1 MLASVLVDWELALA
15 ALGIGIVVGLTGM
28 GGGALM
34 TPTLVLFFNVPPLTA
49 VSSDLVTS
57 AVMKPVGSLV
67 HMRHGTV
74 HWKLVLWL
82 MIGSVPAAFG
92 GSLVI
97 AAVGPLTGVQAFVK
111 TALGCVLLLA
121 AALIFVRAYIGMRNR
136 AMERRAGTTTKRQA
150 SAEVRVRVVPTLII
164 GIVGGLMVGLTSVGS
179 GSMIIISLMLLYPL
193 LAMNKLVGTDLVQA
207 VPLVIAA
214 ALGHLLF
221 GEVDWA
227 VVLPLIIGSVPG
239 AWIGAQFSSKIP
251 GGYVRR
257 ALAVVL
263 LAAGLKLL
271 NVDNVTV
278 LVAAVAAVVAGTFG
292 WMALRRTHGLPITLR
307 HERRLRESSDDRAN

>member
-1 MLASVLVDWELALA
+1 MDWGLALA

-74 HWKLVLWL
+74 HWRIVLWL

-92 GSLVI
+92 GSLII

-111 TALGCVLLLA
+111 AALGCVLLLA
-121 AALIFVRAYIGMRNR
+121 AALIFLRAYIGMRNR
-136 AMERRAGTTTKRQA
+136 AREGRDGTVTKRQA
-150 SAEVRVRVVPTLII
+150 DAQTKVRIVPTLIV
-164 GIVGGLMVGLTSVGS
+164 GVLGGLMVGLTSVGS
-179 GSMIIISLMLLYPL
+179 GSLIIIALMLLYPL
-193 LAMNKLVGTDLVQA
+193 LQMNKLVGTDLVQA

-214 ALGHLLF
+214 AIGHLLF
-221 GEVDWA
+221 GEVDWSI
-227 VVLPLIIGSVPG
+227 VLPLIVGSVPG

-271 NVDNVTV
+271 GVDNVTV
-278 LVAAVAAVVAGTFG
+278 LVAALVAVVAGTFG
-292 WMALRRTHGLPITLR
+292 WMMLRRTHGLPLTLR
-307 HERRLRESSDDRAN
+307 HERRLRETAPKN